1 MKLPFRPRDIVLLAV
16 VFSSMAAGICCP
28 AFFASLQPYTLAFLM
43 ILFFMSFLSIRLE
56 EVWEALRRASLPLL
70 GLVALKM
77 FVLPLILYGVFL
89 FAQPDYAFS
98 ALLLTAV
105 STGVVAPFM
114 SNLVGGNSA
123 RVLVVTVIT
132 SILVPFSLPA
142 VIGVVLSKSVSFSFW
157 QMLRM
162 LSLAIFVPIAAVQT
176 LRRFAPRLLEAVN
189 RRSFPVNLV
198 MFALIN
204 LGVFSKYSDI
214 FHEHPGLIAEA
225 CLVDVVL
232 AGIYAVTGILLFRR
246 SVVEDRLAGAVMLA
260 HVNNV
265 LMIVFSSRFF
275 GPTETMT
282 SAMYLVPFFGIV
294 LPLRYYAERARGR
307 AQAGPGAAQGPR

>member
-1 MKLPFRPRDIVLLAV
+1 MTFPFRPRDIILLAV

-28 AFFASLQPYTLAFLM
+28 QVFTFLQPYPLLFLM

-56 EVWEALRRASLPLL
+56 EVWEALRRASLSILS
-70 GLVALKM
+70 LVVLKM
-77 FVLPLILYGVFL
+77 VILPVILYGLFL
-89 FAQPDYAFS
+89 FVMPEYAFS

-142 VIGVVLSKSVSFSFW
+142 VVGLVLAKSVSFSFW
-157 QMLRM
+157 EMLRV
-162 LSLAIFVPIAAVQT
+162 LALAIFVPIATVQI
-176 LRRFAPRLLEAVN
+176 LRRIAPRLLEAAN
-189 RRSFPVNLV
+189 RQSYPVNLV
-198 MFALIN
+198 MFACIT
-204 LGVFSKYSDI
+204 LGVFSKYAEI
-214 FHEHPGLIAEA
+214 FYSHPGLIAEA
-225 CLVDVVL
+225 CLVDFIL
-232 AGIYAVTGILLFRR
+232 AVIFAVTGILFFLR
-246 SVVEDRLAGAVMLA
+246 SAVEDRLAGAVMIA

-265 LMIVFSSRFF
+265 LMIVFSARFF

-282 SAMYLVPFFGIV
+282 AAMYLLPFFALV
-294 LPLRYYAERARGR
+294 LPLRLYGERAMLRN
-307 AQAGPGAAQGPR
+307 PGGK

>member
-1 MKLPFRPRDIVLLAV
+1 
-16 VFSSMAAGICCP
+16 
-28 AFFASLQPYTLAFLM
+28 
-43 ILFFMSFLSIRLE
+43 
-56 EVWEALRRASLPLL
+56 
-70 GLVALKM
+70 
-77 FVLPLILYGVFL
+77 
-89 FAQPDYAFS
+89 
-98 ALLLTAV
+98 
-105 STGVVAPFM
+105 M

-132 SILVPFSLPA
+132 SILVPFTLPA

-162 LSLAIFVPIAAVQT
+162 LALAIFVPIVAVQT
-176 LRRFAPRLLEAVN
+176 LRRFAPRLLEAAN
-189 RRSFPVNLV
+189 RRSYPVNLFL
-198 MFALIN
+198 FACIN
-204 LGVFSKYSDI
+204 FGVFSKYADI
-214 FHEHPGLIAEA
+214 FHSHPGLIAEA

-232 AGIYAVTGILLFRR
+232 AGIYAVTGILFFRR
-246 SVVEDRLAGAVMLA
+246 SAVENRLAGAVMLA

-294 LPLRYYAERARGR
+294 LPLRYYGERSGNRG
-307 AQAGPGAAQGPR
+307 QAGRGEAAGPA